1 MALWGNKDT
10 FAITGTIGVPNASK
24 TVTGVSTLFTTELK
38 AGQTILI
45 ASVKYKIASITD
57 INHLELVIPYVGTAS
72 GATITRSTIPTY
84 VPQADLQY
92 MYFVDETEAQLASNH
107 NRGINGGGWW
117 KIVEYV
123 DSDGSTRFKTEC
135 LVAMGTPAAT
145 SGDAADNTIAASV
158 ANTITINTQPTGQT
172 TILGAAT
179 FTAGAIV
186 TNAGT
191 VTYQWQKAL
200 AASPMKFTNVTV
212 NGTSA
217 SLVLAGQLA
226 ANTGDKYRVVVA
238 SNNGADRKT
247 STAVALTFGTGA

>member
-1 MALWGNKDT
+1 MAGYKNWQRIAVVGHPHSPNRLRISGKSGYLL
-10 FAITGTIGVPNASK
+10 ITCG
-24 TVTGVSTLFTTELK
+24 
-38 AGQTILI
+38 
-45 ASVKYKIASITD
+45 ASVG
-57 INHLELVIPYVGTAS
+57 NE
-72 GATITRSTIPTY
+72 
-84 VPQADLQY
+84 
-92 MYFVDETEAQLASNH
+92 
-107 NRGINGGGWW
+107 
-117 KIVEYV
+117 
-123 DSDGSTRFKTEC
+123 
-135 LVAMGTPAAT
+135 
-145 SGDAADNTIAASV
+145 
-158 ANTITINTQPTGQT
+158 
-172 TILGAAT
+172 
-179 FTAGAIV
+179 GAIV